1 MSKRWFYKKINNKY
15 IKILPLN
22 SGENL
27 TKIGLAFWIMDDGSY
42 NKIKKNLILCT
53 DSYSKKDVLFLIEIL
68 KINLVYHVVLLIIKK
83 KERW

>member
-1 MSKRWFYKKINNKY
+1 
-15 IKILPLN
+15 
-22 SGENL
+22 
-27 TKIGLAFWIMDDGSY
+27 MDDGSY

-83 KERW
+83 KLPL